1 MANKKSIKNT
11 NREINDTNIDVE
23 SAINI
28 EEIKKEIVEYAEN
41 SVNSKIEDLVKRT
54 DRRIISFKNKSI
66 FKRNIIILILLCLS
80 GFLTYLLYNE
90 GYFDKFFNHKE
101 FNSESAIQED
111 AELGEIETIEDEE
124 TKLDKLKK
132 EYSYLLDNINIS
144 EENPYLIDLYN
155 GKLNNKMKL
164 SIAIANIDK
173 EKIVQDE
180 DVYTVSEED
189 LKLEYAK
196 LFNIDKYKATSFL
209 LNDIDIKYL
218 KSGNMY
224 LFYEPID
231 FISHIK
237 REIIGINVKDNIVR
251 IIAVE
256 GVVIDNI
263 LYNSTNEVISKNN
276 ISIID
281 NCKKLN
287 KITYVFEKLND
298 KYILTN
304 IEV

>member
-23 SAINI
+23 PSINI

-41 SVNSKIEDLVKRT
+41 SVNSKIEDLVKKA
-54 DRRIISFKNKSI
+54 DRRIISSKNKSI

-101 FNSESAIQED
+101 NTSETVATEESKPEEQ
-111 AELGEIETIEDEE
+111 IEEDEE

-164 SIAIANIDK
+164 SIAFANIDK

-189 LKLEYAK
+189 LKFEYAK

-218 KSGNMY
+218 KSGSMY
-224 LFYEPID
+224 IFYEPID

-263 LYNSTNEVISKNN
+263 LYNSTNEIISKNN